1 MRKAIFLTIYL
12 VVAKYKK
19 TQKEAVMEF
28 KGNKIRCKRLEEWLG
43 GVSIGEKIKPLE
55 KGKLLT
61 CSKCGYT
68 VFDKEE
74 PENYIRR
81 RCLLGGYEHSFIE
94 SENYIILKRGFK
106 GIMGVVNYRFGTAED
121 AVVRYFQSKR

>member
-1 MRKAIFLTIYL
+1 ME
-12 VVAKYKK
+12 YKGK
-19 TQKEAVMEF
+19 DM
-28 KGNKIRCKRLEEWLG
+28 RCKKLEDWLG

-74 PENYIRR
+74 PGDRIKR
-81 RCLLGGYEHSFIE
+81 RCVSFGYEHSFVE

-106 GIMGVVNYRFGTAED
+106 GIMGVVNYHFGTAEE

>member
-1 MRKAIFLTIYL
+1 
-12 VVAKYKK
+12 
-19 TQKEAVMEF
+19 ME
-28 KGNKIRCKRLEEWLG
+28 GRNKIVRCKKLEDWLG
-43 GVSIGEKIKPLE
+43 GVSLGEKIKTLE

-61 CSKCGYT
+61 CSKCGYI

-74 PENYIRR
+74 PENYTRR
-81 RCLLGGYEHSFIE
+81 RCSLGGYEHSFVE

-106 GIMGVVNYRFGTAED
+106 GIMGVVNYHFGTAED